1 MNQLHVGFGRVNI
14 TPAMGTPIGGYYVVR
29 LAEKVLDE
37 LEANAVAFAMG
48 DKKALLISADIS
60 GLFYQF
66 AEPLCQQ
73 ISKATGVPADCIFI
87 TCTHTHTGPE
97 VNLNRK
103 ILPEKQEAYFPFFC
117 SRLVDAALFAH
128 SLAMR
133 GKAYSQGT
141 GILKE
146 DTAATIRDVGHIGRV
161 GMQPTDEEIVRLM
174 IEDSEE
180 E

>member
-60 GLFYQF
+60 GLFYEF

-87 TCTHTHTGPE
+87 TCSHTHTGPE

-117 SRLVDAALFAH
+117 SRHITDNFISMAYQFFDKLLLF
-128 SLAMR
+128 SVERQLLPSGLGEICFPR
-133 GKAYSQGT
+133 NF
-141 GILKE
+141 INDFL
-146 DTAATIRDVGHIGRV
+146 GR
-161 GMQPTDEEIVRLM
+161 EWRWWN
-174 IEDSEE
+174 
-180 E
+180 